1 MPAGTQASVDRRR
14 ARVAVAEAPL
24 TARSTA
30 GVCRHPLGREDASP
44 PCPVGVRRLH
54 TSQRQHHVIGGEK
67 YKHPSTVPVDEIY
80 KVGMEQ
86 KKRYSVGSDAE
97 LWGQKGW
104 DEVMKKMRQMRDG
117 SLSDSDG
124 E

>member
-1 MPAGTQASVDRRR
+1 MTIA
-14 ARVAVAEAPL
+14 L
-24 TARSTA
+24 
-30 GVCRHPLGREDASP
+30 
-44 PCPVGVRRLH
+44 
-54 TSQRQHHVIGGEK
+54 IGGEK

-80 KVGMEQ
+80 KVWTEQ
-86 KKRYSVGSDAE
+86 KKRYSVASDAE

-117 SLSDSDG
+117 SLSDDSDG